1 MNPYLL
7 TRRSGSTG
15 IITLNRSAALNAL
28 SLEMVRS
35 LAQALSAWQEDANIH
50 AVVIKSRSNKAF
62 CAGGDIRFLHQ
73 ATTSN
78 IAGDRVVLE
87 DFFTVEY
94 TLNHLIHHY
103 AKPYIAVLDGIV
115 MGGGMGISQS
125 NADVRINIV
134 TEHTRMAMPE
144 VSIGLFPD
152 VGGGY
157 FLSRLPDETG
167 TYLGLTGEV
176 IGAADALFVGLADV
190 FIPGSKLPALY
201 AALKTDGNGNYRS
214 LITRFSKPY
223 TRQIDIA
230 RSTLAQHRELI
241 RHHFSKESVQSIIES
256 LKQDPHP
263 FAKRTAETMLKRSPL
278 MLCVTLEQ
286 LRRAKTIPFSDC
298 LRMERT
304 MMHHCFEHGDVMEG
318 IRAAIIDKDNQPRWQ
333 PASLKEVTDEMI
345 ARFFEPVWPDH
356 AHPLIRLK

>member
-1 MNPYLL
+1 MNPHI
-7 TRRSGSTG
+7 SMSFQNGTG
-15 IITLNRSAALNAL
+15 IVTLNRPQALNSI
-28 SLEMVRS
+28 SLDIIRT
-35 LAQALSAWQEDANIH
+35 LTNILSAWQSTTAIRGI
-50 AVVIKSRSNKAF
+50 VVRGGDSKAF
-62 CAGGDIRFLHQ
+62 CAGGDLRFFYEAHS
-73 ATTSN
+73 AGSTVDKTS
-78 IAGDRVVLE
+78 LE
-87 DFFTVEY
+87 SFFTEEY
-94 TLNHLIHHY
+94 ALNHLIHHFP
-103 AKPYIAVLDGIV
+103 KPYIAILNGIV

-157 FLSRLPDETG
+157 FLSRLPDEIG

-230 RSTLAQHRELI
+230 RCTLAQHRELI

-318 IRAAIIDKDNQPRWQ
+318 IRAAIIEKDNQPRWQ

-356 AHPLIRLK
+356 AHPLIGLK